1 MINIIVDGVRLDLL
15 PANLSYKRTNNA
27 YSFGKLTLNRTQS
40 FKLPKTQKN
49 MQLFGCGLPYAFGES
64 ERRYFDAQLQG
75 SGFVENGLIYIDSI
89 DAEEITCI
97 FIFGNLIK
105 LKEISNVK
113 NMAEVLGEYDSGIS
127 APAYTGTKFAN
138 STNLQ
143 LYDNVQYRNQ
153 YAPSYGY
160 YDYIMPSVSVRGLL
174 NCANEIYGQ
183 IFDLSSIPDYRI
195 IQSTTKSAS
204 REPVIFAKTSLN
216 EASPAEDLKKL
227 FTYREGAYNIYSDT
241 GNVGSY
247 QAKSMI
253 EYLTL
258 RDSEIK
264 MPADLPE
271 DVFIVQNLSRY
282 DKATGKV
289 NVDVEFFGGYSFET
303 DLRTVNSLAEEG
315 TRATI
320 GDPLAGRTI
329 TIPRG
334 RSFSFYSKANFHNTQ
349 GAGGSSRNNYR
360 GFFNGDLSPFEFVMP
375 VVSLKEEGELATENS
390 FLTFMVDNLPKMSFV
405 DLYNSVAILA
415 GGYMTYANNKV
426 TIGYYG
432 GDVYALKNV
441 ISHGKI
447 KREGLTSAQNN
458 YIQFEESEAVKPAN
472 RIIQNYPTVNAL
484 LDKEAIVYKIPYSE
498 GEEYTDNN
506 DLQSSNVVISK
517 VAEEETGRKPI
528 DLLSDTPIIALAGA
542 GEYLKRVTLQENT
555 FLERIQRSST
565 QIEVICYMTLF
576 EFMGIK
582 EQIKIEYLHKQW
594 AWISATWQKN
604 KAKFVLQGI

>member
-49 MQLFGCGLPYAFGES
+49 MQLFGCGLPYAFGEG

-75 SGFVENGLIYIDSI
+75 SGFVENGLIYVDSI

-105 LKEISNVK
+105 LKEIASVK
-113 NMAEVLGEYDSGIS
+113 NMAEVLGKYDSALS
-127 APAYTGTKFAN
+127 APWYSTKFAN
-138 STNLQ
+138 DTNLQ
-143 LYDNVQYRNQ
+143 LYDIVQYRNQ
-153 YAPSYGY
+153 YSPNSNGY
-160 YDYIMPSVSVRGLL
+160 YNYIMPSVSVRGLI

-183 IFDLSSIPDYRI
+183 IFDLSPLPDYRI

-204 REPVIFAKTSLN
+204 REPVVFAKTSLN
-216 EASPAEDLKKL
+216 VASPAEDLKKL

-247 QAKSMI
+247 QAKAMI

-271 DVFIVQNLSRY
+271 DVFIVQDNSRY
-282 DKATGKV
+282 DNATGKV
-289 NVDVEFFGGYSFET
+289 NVDLEFFGGYSFET
-303 DLRTVNSLAEEG
+303 DLRTVSSLADEG

-320 GDPLAGRTI
+320 GEPLAGRTI

-334 RSFSFYSKANFHNTQ
+334 KGFSFYSKANFHNTQ
-349 GAGGSSRNNYR
+349 GAGGSSQNNYR
-360 GFFNGDLSPFEFVMP
+360 GFFSGDLSPFEFIMP
-375 VVSLKEEGELATENS
+375 VVSLKEEGALSTGNT
-390 FLTFMVDNLPKMSFV
+390 FLTFMIDNLPKMSFI

-441 ISHGKI
+441 ISHGKL

-472 RIIQNYPTVNAL
+472 RIIQNYQTVNAL
-484 LDKEAIVYKIPYSE
+484 LDEEAIVYKFPYSE

-517 VAEEETGRKPI
+517 VAEEGTSYKPI
-528 DLLSDTPIIALAGA
+528 ELLSDAPIIALAGD
-542 GEYLKRVTLQENT
+542 GQYLKRVTLQSNSS
-555 FLERIQRSST
+555 LERIQQNST
-565 QIEVICYMTLF
+565 QIEVTCYMTLF
-576 EFMGIK
+576 EFMSIK
-582 EQIKIEYLHKQW
+582 EQITIEYLHKQW
-594 AWISATWQKN
+594 AWISATWQKD
-604 KAKFVLQGI
+604 KAKFVLQRI

>member
-49 MQLFGCGLPYAFGES
+49 MQLFGCGLPYAFGEG

-75 SGFVENGLIYIDSI
+75 SGFVENGLIYVDSI
-89 DAEEITCI
+89 DAQEITCI

-105 LKEISNVK
+105 LKEIASVK
-113 NMAEVLGEYDSGIS
+113 NMAEVLGEYDSAVS
-127 APAYTGTKFAN
+127 APSIRPKLAN
-138 STNLQ
+138 ATDLQ
-143 LYDNVQYRNQ
+143 LYDAVMYRNQ
-153 YAPSYGY
+153 YSTSYGY

-174 NCANEIYGQ
+174 NCANEIYGE
-183 IFDLSSIPDYRI
+183 IFDLSPLPNYRI
-195 IQSTTKSAS
+195 ILSTTKSAS
-204 REPVIFAKTSLN
+204 REPVVFAKTSLN

-227 FTYREGAYNIYSDT
+227 FTYMAGAYNIYSNT

-247 QAKSMI
+247 QGKMMI

-258 RDSEIK
+258 RDTEIK

-271 DVFIVQNLSRY
+271 DVFIVQDNSRY
-282 DKATGKV
+282 DKTTGKV
-289 NVDVEFFGGYSFET
+289 NVDIEFFGGYSFDT

-320 GDPLAGRTI
+320 GEPLAGRTI
-329 TIPRG
+329 TIPRNK
-334 RSFSFYSKANFHNTQ
+334 SFSFYSKANFHNTQ
-349 GAGGSSRNNYR
+349 GAGGSSQHNYR
-360 GFFNGDLSPFEFVMP
+360 GFFNGDLSPFEFIMP
-375 VVSLKEEGELATENS
+375 VVSLKEEGELATGNS
-390 FLTFMVDNLPKMSFV
+390 FLTYMIDNLPKMSFV

-426 TIGYYG
+426 TIGVYG
-432 GDVYALKNV
+432 GDVYTLKNV
-441 ISHGKI
+441 ISHGKL

-458 YIQFEESEAVKPAN
+458 YIKFEESEAVKPAD

-484 LDKEAIVYKIPYSE
+484 LDEEAIVYKFPFSE

-517 VAEEETGRKPI
+517 VAEEVTGYKPI
-528 DLLSDTPIIALAGA
+528 EILSDTPIIAIA
-542 GEYLKRVTLQENT
+542 GEGQCLKRVTLQTNSK
-555 FLERIQRSST
+555 LEQIQQNST
-565 QIEVICYMTLF
+565 QIEVTCYMTLF
-576 EFMGIK
+576 EFMAIK
-582 EQIKIEYLHKQW
+582 EHITIEYLHKQW
-594 AWISATWQKN
+594 AWISATWQEN
-604 KAKFVLQGI
+604 KAKFVLQRI

>member
-49 MQLFGCGLPYAFGES
+49 MQLFGCGLPYAFGEP

-113 NMAEVLGEYDSGIS
+113 NMAEVLGEYDSAIS
-127 APAYTGTKFAN
+127 APAYSTKFAN
-138 STNLQ
+138 ATDLQ
-143 LYDNVQYRNQ
+143 LYDAVQYRNQ
-153 YAPSYGY
+153 YSPNAYGY
-160 YDYIMPSVSVRGLL
+160 YNYIMPSVSVRGLL

-183 IFDLSSIPDYRI
+183 IFDLSPLPNYRLI
-195 IQSTTKSAS
+195 LSTTKSAS
-204 REPVIFAKTSLN
+204 REPVVFAKTSLN

-247 QAKSMI
+247 QAKAMK

-271 DVFIVQNLSRY
+271 DVFIVRDNSRY
-282 DKATGKV
+282 DNATGKV
-289 NVDVEFFGGYSFET
+289 NVDLEFFGGYSFET

-320 GDPLAGRTI
+320 GEPLAGRTI
-329 TIPRG
+329 TIPKG
-334 RSFSFYSKANFHNTQ
+334 KGFSFYSKANFHNTQ
-349 GAGGSSRNNYR
+349 GAGGSSQNNYR
-360 GFFNGDLSPFEFVMP
+360 GFFSGDLSPFEFITP
-375 VVSLKEEGELATENS
+375 VVSLKEEGELSTGNY
-390 FLTFMVDNLPKMSFV
+390 FLTFMIDNLPKMSFI

-426 TIGYYG
+426 TVGYYG
-432 GDVYALKNV
+432 GDVYPLKNV
-441 ISHGKI
+441 ISHGKL

-484 LDKEAIVYKIPYSE
+484 LDEEAIVYKFPYSE
-498 GEEYTDNN
+498 GEEYTANN

-517 VAEEETGRKPI
+517 VAEEGTGNKPI
-528 DLLSDTPIIALAGA
+528 ELLSDTPIIALAGD
-542 GEYLKRVTLQENT
+542 GQYLKRVTLQSNSS
-555 FLERIQRSST
+555 LERIQQNST
-565 QIEVICYMTLF
+565 QIEVTCYMTLF
-576 EFMGIK
+576 EFMSIK
-582 EQIKIEYLHKQW
+582 EQITIKYLHKQW
-594 AWISATWQKN
+594 AWISATWQKD
-604 KAKFVLQGI
+604 KAKFVLQRI

>member
-49 MQLFGCGLPYAFGES
+49 MQLFGCGLPYAFGEG

-75 SGFVENGLIYIDSI
+75 SGFVENGLIYVDSI

-113 NMAEVLGEYDSGIS
+113 NMAEVLGEYDSAIS
-127 APAYTGTKFAN
+127 APAYTGTKLAN
-138 STNLQ
+138 ATDLQ
-143 LYDNVQYRNQ
+143 LYDAVQYRNQ
-153 YAPSYGY
+153 YNPSYGY

-174 NCANEIYGQ
+174 NCANEIYGE
-183 IFDLSSIPDYRI
+183 IFDLSPIPDYRI

-204 REPVIFAKTSLN
+204 REPVVFAKTSLN
-216 EASPAEDLKKL
+216 VASPAEDLKKL

-247 QAKSMI
+247 QAKAMI

-271 DVFIVQNLSRY
+271 DVFIVQDSSRY
-282 DKATGKV
+282 DNATGKV

-320 GDPLAGRTI
+320 GEPLAGRTI
-329 TIPRG
+329 TIPRNK
-334 RSFSFYSKANFHNTQ
+334 SFSFYSKANFHNTQ
-349 GAGGSSRNNYR
+349 GAGGSSQNNYR
-360 GFFNGDLSPFEFVMP
+360 GFFSGDLSPFEFIMP
-375 VVSLKEEGELATENS
+375 VVSLKEEGELATGNS
-390 FLTFMVDNLPKMSFV
+390 FLTYMIDNLPKMSFV

-426 TIGYYG
+426 TVGYYG
-432 GDVYALKNV
+432 GDVYPLKNV
-441 ISHGKI
+441 ISHGKL
-447 KREGLTSAQNN
+447 KRVGLTSAQNN

-472 RIIQNYPTVNAL
+472 RIIQNYPTVNSL
-484 LDKEAIVYKIPYSE
+484 LDEEAIVYKFPFSE

-517 VAEEETGRKPI
+517 VAEEGTGYKPI
-528 DLLSDTPIIALAGA
+528 ELLSDAPIIAIAGD
-542 GEYLKRVTLQENT
+542 GQYLKRVTLQSNSS
-555 FLERIQRSST
+555 LKRIQQDST
-565 QIEVICYMTLF
+565 QIEVTCYMTLF
-576 EFMGIK
+576 EFMSIK
-582 EQIKIEYLHKQW
+582 EQITIEYLHQRW
-594 AWISATWQKN
+594 AWISATWQKD
-604 KAKFVLQGI
+604 KAKFVLQRI

>member
-49 MQLFGCGLPYAFGES
+49 MQLFGCGLPYAFGEG

-105 LKEISNVK
+105 LKEISNIK
-113 NMAEVLGEYDSGIS
+113 NMAEVLGEYDSAIS
-127 APAYTGTKFAN
+127 APAYTGTKLAN
-138 STNLQ
+138 ATDLQ
-143 LYDNVQYRNQ
+143 LYDAVQYRNQ
-153 YAPSYGY
+153 YSQSYGY

-174 NCANEIYGQ
+174 NCANEIYGE
-183 IFDLSSIPDYRI
+183 IFDLSPIPDYRI

-204 REPVIFAKTSLN
+204 REPVVFAKTSLN
-216 EASPAEDLKKL
+216 VASPAEDLKKL
-227 FTYREGAYNIYSDT
+227 FTYNAGAANIYSDT

-247 QAKSMI
+247 QAKAMI

-264 MPADLPE
+264 MPSDFPS
-271 DVFIVQNLSRY
+271 DVFILWDKSRY
-282 DKATGKV
+282 DKNSGKV

-320 GDPLAGRTI
+320 GEPLAGRTI
-329 TIPRG
+329 TIPKG
-334 RSFSFYSKANFHNTQ
+334 KNFSFYRKDDFHNTA
-349 GAGGSSRNNYR
+349 GAGGSSYNNYR
-360 GFFNGDLSPFEFVMP
+360 GFFNGDTSPFEYVMP
-375 VVSLKEEGELATENS
+375 VVSLKEEGLTTCNP
-390 FLTFMVDNLPKMSFV
+390 FLTFMIDNLPKMSFI

-432 GDVYALKNV
+432 FDVYPLKNV

-484 LDKEAIVYKIPYSE
+484 LEEEAIVYRFPYSE

-506 DLQSSNVVISK
+506 DLQSSNVVVSK
-517 VAEEETGRKPI
+517 VAEGVTGCKPI
-528 DLLSDTPIIALAGA
+528 ELQSDTPIIALAGD
-542 GEYLKRVTLQENT
+542 GQYLKRVTLQSNF
-555 FLERIQRSST
+555 FLKRIQQNST
-565 QIEVICYMTLF
+565 QIEVTCYMTLF
-576 EFMGIK
+576 EFMSIK
-582 EQIKIEYLHKQW
+582 EQITIEFLHQQW
-594 AWISATWQKN
+594 AWISATWQKD
-604 KAKFVLQGI
+604 KAKFVLQRI

>member
-49 MQLFGCGLPYAFGES
+49 MQLFGCGLPYAFGEG

-75 SGFVENGLIYIDSI
+75 SGFVENGLIYVDSI

-105 LKEISNVK
+105 LKEIASVK
-113 NMAEVLGEYDSGIS
+113 NMAEVLGEYDSAIS
-127 APAYTGTKFAN
+127 APAYANTKLAN
-138 STNLQ
+138 ATDLQ
-143 LYDNVQYRNQ
+143 LYDAVQYRNQ
-153 YAPSYGY
+153 YSTSYGY
-160 YDYIMPSVSVRGLL
+160 YNYIMPSVSVRGLL
-174 NCANEIYGQ
+174 NCANEIYGE
-183 IFDLSSIPDYRI
+183 IFDLSPLPNYRLI
-195 IQSTTKSAS
+195 LSTTKSAS
-204 REPVIFAKTSLN
+204 REPVVFAKTSLN

-227 FTYREGAYNIYSDT
+227 FVHSEGTANIYSYT
-241 GNVGSY
+241 GNVGEY
-247 QAKSMI
+247 QAKYMI
-253 EYLTL
+253 EYVTL

-271 DVFIVQNLSRY
+271 DVFIIQDNSRY
-282 DKATGKV
+282 DSTSGKV
-289 NVDVEFFGGYSFET
+289 NVDLEFFGGYSFET

-320 GDPLAGRTI
+320 GEPLAGRTI

-334 RSFSFYSKANFHNTQ
+334 KSFTFYSKANFHNTQ
-349 GAGGSSRNNYR
+349 GAGGSSQNNYR
-360 GFFNGDLSPFEFVMP
+360 GFFSGDLSPFEFIMP
-375 VVSLKEEGELATENS
+375 VVSLKEEGELAMGNS
-390 FLTFMVDNLPKMSFV
+390 FLTYMIDNLPKMSFV

-415 GGYMTYANNKV
+415 GGYMTYANNKI
-426 TIGYYG
+426 TIGVYG
-432 GDVYALKNV
+432 GEVYTLKNV
-441 ISHGKI
+441 ISHGKL

-458 YIQFEESEAVKPAN
+458 YVQFEESEAVKPAN
-472 RIIQNYPTVNAL
+472 RIIKNYPTVNAL
-484 LDKEAIVYKIPYSE
+484 LDEEAIVYKFPYSE

-517 VAEEETGRKPI
+517 VAEEGTGYKPI
-528 DLLSDTPIIALAGA
+528 ELLSDAPIIAIAGD
-542 GEYLKRVTLQENT
+542 GQYLKRVTLTTNSK
-555 FLERIQRSST
+555 LEQIQQNST
-565 QIEVICYMTLF
+565 QIEVTCYMTLF

-582 EQIKIEYLHKQW
+582 EHITIEYLHKQW

-604 KAKFVLQGI
+604 KAKFALQLI